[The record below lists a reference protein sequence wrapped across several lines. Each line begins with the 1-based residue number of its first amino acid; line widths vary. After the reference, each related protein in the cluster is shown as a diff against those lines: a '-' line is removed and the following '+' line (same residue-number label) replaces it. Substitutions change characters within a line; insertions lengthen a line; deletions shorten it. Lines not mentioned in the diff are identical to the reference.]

1 MHEARPLPPMLQA
14 IDILLR
20 LGELPEAQQLISAI
34 EQFYPDIAVL
44 HVLRGWMLSLQEQPR
59 LAAAAFRIA
68 AGRDPLDL
76 RVWRGLAAVSNEIQE
91 QDAAAARADILDPA
105 GPQHRVWHHV
115 AQAKPHLA
123 LTLLKAFE
131 PRFNEWPELAI
142 WYAELL
148 RRVDRPEEAASLIQP
163 LLRRRPCGAPTL
175 FLASALSD
183 DVHQSQA
190 YLSEALRKDPLGTS
204 ALRLFA
210 PGPPPFRLPPPPVIP
225 VSSSLAQ
232 RIDALVA
239 LHPAPDVALQPQGAA
254 DPKLAAKSA
263 DTPAPATSTQDSEV
277 AAALQTIQ
285 EATRRLIGHA
295 PLAADARPA
304 TTLLVTHHAAFVEK
318 YGAATAAAIIEAFKD
333 YGAALAHRGI
343 HTAYVLL
350 DQPESL
356 QHFGAIDLAVEHTA
370 PACKQVVDQVCA
382 SLEAADQHVDAIVL
396 IGGDDIIP
404 FHQLPN
410 PSQDADAT
418 IPSDNPYGCR
428 SSGSELAPDLIVARF
443 PDACSNDAQFLIDQ
457 LRRATEYHR
466 TWQVTGPQGN
476 FFTRPIVR
484 HFSHSRQP
492 GTPVLSWGVT
502 AAAWQVPSKT
512 IYGEL
517 GSSRQLVLCPPATP
531 DLLESLWP
539 TDGRLLF
546 FNLHGIQGG
555 PNWYG
560 QAAGDMGS
568 QPLPIALTPDDLGP
582 IAPAM
587 ICISE
592 ACYGAEIAGR
602 TTRNAIALR
611 LLSSG
616 VLAFLG
622 STATAYGCV
631 SLPLAGADLL
641 TQQTIQNLRRGYPL
655 GRAVT
660 LARDW
665 MTREL
670 VKRQGYLDPDDAK
683 TLLSFVILGDP
694 WATPYARPTIQPK
707 AAIVHSAPA
716 VAARRPIAANLIAPA
731 ATHIAQ
737 QLIAKVVPGFVP
749 TSLSALG
756 QGRPDRIAKGQAS
769 AVVFSATAGVP
780 TIDGQTIA
788 QVVRVTVAAGEA
800 RKLLL
805 SH

>member
-1 MHEARPLPPMLQA
+1 MHEARPLAQILHA
-14 IDILLR
+14 IDVWLR
-20 LGELPEAQQLISAI
+20 LGDLPEAQQLIATVD
-34 EQFYPDIAVL
+34 QFYPEIAGL
-44 HVLRGWMLSLQEQPR
+44 HVLRGWLLSLQDQPR

-76 RVWRGLAAVSNEIQE
+76 RVWRGLAAVSSRHEE
-91 QDAAAARADILDPA
+91 QAAAAARAEILDPH
-105 GPQHRVWHHV
+105 GPQQRIWQHV
-115 AQAKPHLA
+115 AQDKPHLA
-123 LTLLKAFE
+123 LTMLKDFQPFFGE
-131 PRFNEWPELAI
+131 RPELAI

-148 RRVDRPEEAASLIQP
+148 RRIDRLEEAGLTLQP
-163 LLRRRPCGAPTL
+163 WLRRRPWSAPML
-175 FLASALSD
+175 FLSSALTND
-183 DVHQSQA
+183 PQQAQA
-190 YLSEALRKDPLGTS
+190 YLSEAVRRDPLGTS
-204 ALRLFA
+204 ARHLFA
-210 PGPPPFRLPPPPVIP
+210 PLSMPIRLPPPPMIP
-225 VSSSLAQ
+225 VPSSLAQ
-232 RIDALVA
+232 RIDAWVE
-239 LHPAPDVALQPQGAA
+239 LHPEPDQELQPRRA
-254 DPKLAAKSA
+254 DDPRLAPKAA
-263 DTPAPATSTQDSEV
+263 DTPTPTSVAQDREV

-295 PLAADARPA
+295 PLAVDARPA

-318 YGAATAAAIIEAFKD
+318 YGAAAATAIIEAFKH

-343 HTAYVLL
+343 QTAYVLL
-350 DQPESL
+350 DQRESL
-356 QHFGAIDLAVEHTA
+356 QHFGAIAPAVERTA
-370 PACKQVVDQVCA
+370 PACKQVIDQVCA
-382 SLEAADQHVDAIVL
+382 AIEATDQMVDAIVL

-428 SSGSELAPDLIVARF
+428 ASGSELAPDLIVARF
-443 PDACSNDAQFLIDQ
+443 PDACSDDAQFLIDQ
-457 LRRATEYHR
+457 LERATDYHR
-466 TWQVTGPQGN
+466 TWQVTGPHGN
-476 FFTRPIVR
+476 IFTRPLVR
-484 HFSHSRQP
+484 HFSHSRRP

-560 QAAGDMGS
+560 QAAGDTGS
-568 QPLPIALTPDDLGP
+568 NPLPIALTPDDLGP

-602 TTRNAIALR
+602 TPRNAIALR

-631 SLPLAGADLL
+631 TLPLAGADLL

-694 WATPYARPTIQPK
+694 WATPYARPTLQPK
-707 AAIVHSAPA
+707 TASLRAIPA

-731 ATHIAQ
+731 ASHIAQ
-737 QLIAKVVPGFVP
+737 QLIAKVVPGFAP
-749 TSLSALG
+749 TTLSALG

-780 TIDGQTIA
+780 TMDGHTIS